1 MLFNTGILLN
11 AGRNLM
17 ADALINKRLIGVVV
31 PVGALRGKEGIGVGE
46 FPDLVEFARLCKKMD
61 VGLIQILPVN
71 DTGYESSPYS
81 ALTAFGLNPIYLRIS
96 DLAEASEYKKKLDE
110 IGAKFEGRTRF
121 PYYELVRAKMELLRK
136 IFRDSIEKIERD
148 TMLSVWLQNND
159 WVKAYAVFRALKEAN
174 GEKSWKEWKSF
185 QTVSARDIE
194 ALWNDPNQK
203 AEHLFW
209 VWLQYNLDRQLT
221 EAALQ
226 IAEMGIILKGDLP
239 ILMNLDSCD
248 VWAHPE
254 YFHQNFSAGA
264 PPDMYSPDG
273 QNWGFPIYNWAAQA
287 NDDYAWWRARIKAAE
302 KYYKAFRIDH
312 VLGFFRI
319 WATSRHY
326 RSAVMGRFVPF
337 APIKKSELKELGL
350 DDSRINWITQPHIPT
365 HEVWDAVQRGGGSE
379 EDVNRVFRLAL
390 DRIDNEELW
399 LLKRTVRYETEIE
412 MLDIHPAGKAFLI
425 GELSNRIFKEY
436 DTDTYSFIWT
446 YKKSKQYASFSEKEC
461 DMLDNFLAKKTEI
474 SEKKWESEA
483 KKLLSVLTED
493 SFMVACAED
502 LGVQTECVPRVLKKL
517 KILSLK
523 VIRWERDWKDKTH
536 PYIPYGNYPELSVCT
551 TSVHDSTTLRE
562 WWNGEADQEVFAAFN
577 GSPCLPK
584 NYNPGTS
591 RTFMRQAASARS
603 QWRIFPLIDLLH
615 LTPRWYADDPA
626 SERINVPGTY
636 SEFNWTWRLPASIAE
651 IGEDTELVNAI
662 RELNTINAAPSYQKK
677 AGQAKDQRSI

>member
-1 MLFNTGILLN
+1 M
-11 AGRNLM
+11 AGAVTN
-17 ADALINKRLIGVVV
+17 NRLIGVAV
-31 PVGALRGKEGIGVGE
+31 PVSALRGKGSIGVGE

-71 DTGYESSPYS
+71 DTGYDSSPYS
-81 ALTAFGLNPIYLRIS
+81 ALTAFGLHPIYLRIA
-96 DLAEASEYKKKLDE
+96 DLDEASAYKKSLDK
-110 IGAKFEGRTRF
+110 IAAKFDREARF
-121 PYYELVRAKMELLRK
+121 SYYELVMAKLDLLRK
-136 IFRDSIEKIERD
+136 IFGDNIEKIEREAA
-148 TMLSVWLQNND
+148 LSVWLQNNE
-159 WVKAYAVFRALKEAN
+159 WVKAYAVFRRLKEVN
-174 GEKSWKEWKSF
+174 GERSWKEWKAF
-185 QTVSARDIE
+185 QTVSGRDIE

-209 VWLQYNLDRQLT
+209 VWLQYNLDKQFY
-221 EAALQ
+221 EAALA

-287 NDDYAWWRARIKAAE
+287 KDGYTWWKARIKMAE

-326 RSAVMGRFVPF
+326 GSAAMGRFVPF
-337 APIKKSELKELGL
+337 APIKRNELQELGF
-350 DDSRINWITQPHIPT
+350 DDGRINWITQPHIPT
-365 HEVWDAVQRGGGSE
+365 HEVWEAVQRQGGGSD

-390 DRIDNEELW
+390 DRINNEELW
-399 LLKRTVRYETEIE
+399 LLKKTAKYQTDIE
-412 MLDIHPAGKAFLI
+412 ALDIHPAGKSYLI
-425 GELSNRIFKEY
+425 RELSNRIFKEY
-436 DTDTYSFIWT
+436 DTDIYSFIWV
-446 YKKSKQYASFSEKEC
+446 YKKSRQYASLSGTERDALE
-461 DMLDNFLAKKTEI
+461 NFLARKLEI

-493 SFMVACAED
+493 SSMVACAED

-523 VIRWERDWKDKTH
+523 VIRWERDWSDETH
-536 PYIPYGNYPELSVCT
+536 PYIPYGNYPEISVCT

-577 GSPCLPK
+577 GLPSLSK
-584 NYNPGTS
+584 NYNPGTA
-591 RTFMRQAASARS
+591 RTFLRQAASARS
-603 QWRIFPLIDLLH
+603 QWRIFPIIDLLH
-615 LTPRWYADDPA
+615 LTPRWYANDPA
-626 SERINVPGTY
+626 SERINVPGTCN
-636 SEFNWTWRLPASIAE
+636 EFNWTWRLPASIAE
-651 IGEDTELVNAI
+651 IGADAELVNAVK
-662 RELNTINAAPSYQKK
+662 ELNAIGAAPPHQKK
-677 AGQAKDQRSI
+677 PDPANGERKA